1 MPEFIVYVQNLK
13 KEYTCILSDNPDE
26 VVKLTKLPAMAKYHQ
41 FPMLGKRIA
50 EIQVEKELKKY
61 SKEFVKCCKQLI
73 QVQ

>member
-41 FPMLGKRIA
+41 FPMLGKKIA
-50 EIQVEKELKKY
+50 ENA
-61 SKEFVKCCKQLI
+61 
-73 QVQ
+73 VQ